1 MTTLQEKIKQLK
13 PNLKDS
19 SVKLYVTNLKKVY
32 REIECNGR
40 KEQVCNFDNNLDF
53 LKDYDRVMTT
63 LEDENSNTKKNRL
76 IAIVVS
82 LQATDAEKKLIEK
95 YQKSMVELAEES
107 NEHYKKQEKSKK
119 QADNWV
125 EYQDLVNLTNNM
137 LKRLKKN
144 NILKKENLS
153 KAEYNAL
160 QEYVVLRFYLHWPLR
175 NDLANVRVIASEND
189 NNGKDNFLLVDG
201 EKISLILNEY
211 KTVKTFGSQEYKLD
225 DKFSKIVRIFL
236 KHNSSGWFITKTN
249 RTDPISANGI
259 TKLLN
264 KIFMRELDKKIS
276 TSMIRSIVASHDRR
290 NDATLAEIERLKKS
304 VQKKFL
310 HSLDTNNTI
319 YRKVD
324 K

>member
-1 MTTLQEKIKQLK
+1 MSLEDKIQKLK
-13 PNLKDS
+13 PNLKQNS
-19 SVKLYVTNLKKVY
+19 IKLYITNLKRLY

-40 KEQVCNFDNNLDF
+40 KEQVCNFDNLDF
-53 LKDYDRVMTT
+53 LKDYDRVMKTI
-63 LEDENSNTKKNRL
+63 EDENSNTRKNRL

-95 YQKSMVELAEES
+95 YQKSMVELAEQS
-107 NEHYKKQEKSKK
+107 NEQYRKQERSVK
-119 QADNWV
+119 QKENWV
-125 EYQDLVNLTNNM
+125 EYQGLVDLANDM
-137 LKRLKKN
+137 LKRIKQN

-160 QEYVVLRFYLHWPLR
+160 QEYVVLRFYLNYPLR
-175 NDLANVRVIASEND
+175 NDLADVKVITSKEQ

-211 KTVKTFGSQEYKLD
+211 KTVKTFGPQLYELD
-225 DKFSKIVRIFL
+225 QKFSKIIHIFL
-236 KHNSSGWFITKTN
+236 KHNDSGFFITKTN
-249 RTDPISANGI
+249 RKDPISANGI

-264 KIFMRELDKKIS
+264 KLFMREVDKRIS

-290 NDATLAEIERLKKS
+290 NDATIAEIERLKKS

-310 HSLDTNNTI
+310 HSLETNNTI

-324 K
+324 

>member
-175 NDLANVRVIASEND
+175 NDLANVRVIQSKEQD
-189 NNGKDNFLLVDG
+189 NKKDNFLLVDG
-201 EKISLILNEY
+201 DKFSLILNDY
-211 KTVKTFGSQEYKLD
+211 KTAKTFGPQLYELD
-225 DKFSKIVRIFL
+225 DKFSKIVKIFL
-236 KHNSSGWFITKTN
+236 VHNSSGWFITKTN

-319 YRKVD
+319 YRKID
-324 K
+324 